1 MTAYKDQLQ
10 AGAQAA
16 MLRMI
21 LGLSSEVWK
30 LKGRVQMLEQSTP
43 EVGSPRDRLEAW
55 MQSLG

>member
-10 AGAQAA
+10 AGAQVA

-21 LGLSSEVWK
+21 LDLSSEVWK
-30 LKGRVQMLEQSTP
+30 LKGRVQTLEQRAP
-43 EVGSPRDRLEAW
+43 EAGCPTDRLDAW